1 MNKYTFKI
9 NIADKGIDFIIV
21 NADNIRSAITGLRN
35 YIVSK
40 DMPWYQLSLY
50 STYCV
55 TSFEPRRYSTRRLS
69 IRHFDKL
76 QTLFKEFINE

>member
-9 NIADKGIDFIIV
+9 NIADKGIDFIIIE
-21 NADNIRSAITGLRN
+21 ASNIRSAITDLRD
-35 YIVSK
+35 YIMSK

-55 TSFEPRRYSTRRLS
+55 TSFKPRRYSTRRLN
-69 IRHFDKL
+69 IRHFGKL
-76 QTLFKEFINE
+76 QTLFREFIDE